1 MFKVSIPKQRVKT
14 FTSWLD
20 VFDQF
25 CEYVKDEDILEKYS
39 QLLEGSG
46 VIYGFESFL
55 DGTQKCLQDVKFI
68 LEGSKDHK
76 TITCTIEGKT
86 QKGEKE
92 MFKFFVI
99 DEDDLNFLTTNF

>member
-1 MFKVSIPKQRVKT
+1 MFKVSIPEQKVQT

-25 CEYVKDEDILEKYS
+25 CEYVKDEEILEKYS
-39 QLLEGSG
+39 LLLEDSD
-46 VIYGFESFL
+46 VVYAFETFFNE
-55 DGTQKCLQDVKFI
+55 TQKYLQDVRFI

-86 QKGEKE
+86 QNGEKE

-99 DEDDLNFLTTNF
+99 DEDDLDFLTTNF

>member
-1 MFKVSIPKQRVKT
+1 MFKISIPEQKVQT

-25 CEYVKDEDILEKYS
+25 CEYVKDEDILDKYS
-39 QLLEGSG
+39 QLLEGSD
-46 VIYGFESFL
+46 VIYGFENFF
-55 DGTQKCLQDVKFI
+55 DGTQKDLQDVRFI

-76 TITCTIEGKT
+76 TITCSVEGKT

-92 MFKFFVI
+92 VIKLFVI
-99 DEDDLNFLTTNF
+99 NEDDLDFLTTNF